1 MRKFYVPAESLT
13 EEEARQRQ
21 TDCEHFAIFALY
33 DGKESRRAIFVW
45 RTPGSVGGGVLG
57 EEGLGSNLSSRA
69 CVSKGGVWR

>member
-13 EEEARQRQ
+13 EEEARQRH

-45 RTPGSVGGGVLG
+45 RTPDSVGKAGAVAVYR
-57 EEGLGSNLSSRA
+57 EK
-69 CVSKGGVWR
+69 KG